1 MLKTLQTHFLGLH
14 LYIGDAIH
22 YYNRFLTKVRV
33 HMDIKG
39 MKQFEEEVIN
49 SKMPVVIDF
58 WAPWCGPCRFYSPI
72 IDAVAEEQ
80 KSKLKLV
87 KINVDENEEIAA
99 KYYISS
105 IPTTFLFEEGK
116 PKADF
121 VGAVPKE
128 TLEKWLSENL

>member
-1 MLKTLQTHFLGLH
+1 ME
-14 LYIGDAIH
+14 
-22 YYNRFLTKVRV
+22 
-33 HMDIKG
+33 IKG
-39 MKQFEEEVIN
+39 MKQFEEEVLK

-72 IDAVAEEQ
+72 IDEVSEEQ
-80 KSKLKLV
+80 KEKIKLV
-87 KINVDENEEIAA
+87 KINVDENEEVAA

-116 PKADF
+116 PKAEF

-128 TLEKWLSENL
+128 MLEKWISDNI